1 MQIMGN
7 FITLTDY
14 DATIHR
20 EILDALLRK
29 DAPTYDPQIVEIC
42 EDRAVA
48 EMRSYLN
55 KSYDCDR
62 IFAATGTERHPLI
75 LMFAIDITVYHI
87 FCQHNPYK
95 MAKICRDRYDRAI
108 EWLKG
113 IMKGDVTIDGAPMI
127 DDDEKAENSPWQ
139 ILADTVRPTFR

>member
-1 MQIMGN
+1 MDN
-7 FITLTDY
+7 FIQTTDY

-29 DAPTYDPQIVEIC
+29 NSDSYDPQIIEIC
-42 EDRAVA
+42 EDRAVS

-55 KSYDCDR
+55 KQYDCDA
-62 IFAATGTERHPLI
+62 IFSAQGTDRHPLI

-95 MAKICRDRYDRAI
+95 MSQIRKDRYDRAI

-113 IMKGDVTIDGAPMI
+113 VMRGNVTIDGAPTL
-127 DDDEKAENSPWQ
+127 DDETQGGNSPWQ
-139 ILADTVRPTFR
+139 TLSDKVRPVML